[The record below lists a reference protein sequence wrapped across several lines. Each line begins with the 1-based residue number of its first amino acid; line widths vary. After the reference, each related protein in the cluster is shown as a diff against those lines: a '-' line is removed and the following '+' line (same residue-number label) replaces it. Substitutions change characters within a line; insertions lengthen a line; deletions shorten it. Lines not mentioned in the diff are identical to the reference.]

1 MLETALASQ
10 RPGARCQPGPTDPC
24 LEGLY
29 INFDLFEFYGY
40 DPKFPAAL
48 KPAGAT
54 SKEFAWF
61 CDMEHNL
68 HAQYDAQ
75 ILLGRDLAD
84 AYVRHFSSSTVPK
97 ADHDQDSAMRFPW
110 EPCAPGESASPSHQC
125 WDDLRPR
132 SPQSAAAGGT
142 SECRPVPEEA
152 ACLMMDSYTGA
163 HLTSAQ
169 PSP

>member
-75 ILLGRDLAD
+75 VGARVRVRDWDWGRDRDRVGIRVSPNSDPNQAGL
-84 AYVRHFSSSTVPK
+84 SSRMSHISTGGG
-97 ADHDQDSAMRFPW
+97 ASLELLEG
-110 EPCAPGESASPSHQC
+110 EP
-125 WDDLRPR
+125 
-132 SPQSAAAGGT
+132 
-142 SECRPVPEEA
+142 
-152 ACLMMDSYTGA
+152 Y
-163 HLTSAQ
+163 HLTRTRTR
-169 PSP
+169 